1 MNTTVQEWVQRKARK
16 TLDPLELLQLNT
28 NADIEYSLP
37 TEKSKLSSYTVRFNG
52 VLVAKS
58 SRCVLAGRNIYIPI
72 TDFKY
77 SRILQ
82 HANSN
87 KRWRWARGEQVWYD
101 VTVKNTVVL
110 DAAYCYPEPL
120 THTSVKNCVTFLSG
134 KGFEF
139 KKV

>member
-87 KRWRWARGEQVWYD
+87 KRWR
-101 VTVKNTVVL
+101 
-110 DAAYCYPEPL
+110 
-120 THTSVKNCVTFLSG
+120 
-134 KGFEF
+134 
-139 KKV
+139 